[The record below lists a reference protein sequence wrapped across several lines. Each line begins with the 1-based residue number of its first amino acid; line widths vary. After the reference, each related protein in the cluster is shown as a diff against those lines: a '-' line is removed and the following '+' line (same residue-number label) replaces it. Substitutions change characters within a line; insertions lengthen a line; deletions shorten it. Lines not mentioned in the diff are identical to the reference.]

1 MITSL
6 NIRNFVI
13 VEHLEL
19 ELPMGFTAL
28 TGQTGAGKSILIDAL
43 QLLFGARSDTE
54 FIRQGCDKSD
64 LSASFSVSPEI
75 KEWLDDRELDNG
87 EEELIIRR
95 TLDISGKSRAWIN
108 GYPSTLAQL
117 KDLSSLLV
125 LIHGQ
130 HAHQSLLRRGAQLQM
145 LDGYCKLG

>member
-95 TLDISGKSRAWIN
+95 TLDISGKSRAWIGIRTSRDQPHTAYYAN
-108 GYPSTLAQL
+108 DIYGKRILFGHKILYSPT
-117 KDLSSLLV
+117 
-125 LIHGQ
+125 
-130 HAHQSLLRRGAQLQM
+130 
-145 LDGYCKLG
+145 